1 MHNFKKWFGFYLNAS
16 IHVALA
22 AVSFT
27 LITCYEFEIKP
38 DSTINLFVFFATI
51 SAYNFVKYFGAD
63 KAHFKD
69 LTSNV
74 NLIFW
79 VTFCCLILA
88 GYYLIFLN
96 IEGLALIVVAGVITW
111 FYAFPKS
118 PFRLFSK
125 DVGNLRMIPG
135 LKVYLVALVWS
146 LVTFLLPIVENG
158 FDITPVMLISF
169 AQRFLILVVL
179 ILPFEIRDLQFDSL
193 KLQTIPQKI
202 GVRNTKLAGF
212 IMILA
217 IAILEYLKQQ
227 DATVYRLS
235 LLTILIISAVL
246 LFFSRK
252 NSKQI
257 YTGFW
262 VESIPVFW
270 LGLVL
275 LFKFLLDG

>member
-38 DSTINLFVFFATI
+38 NSAINLFVFFATI
-51 SAYNFVKYFGAD
+51 SAYNFVKYFGAN

-79 VTFCCLILA
+79 VTVCCLILA
-88 GYYLIFLN
+88 GYFLISFN
-96 IEGLALIVVAGVITW
+96 IEGLALIVVAGLITW
-111 FYAFPKS
+111 FYTFPKS
-118 PFRLFSK
+118 LFGLLSK

-146 LVTFLLPIVENG
+146 IITFLLPIVENV
-158 FDITPVMLISF
+158 FVITPVMVISF

-193 KLQTIPQKI
+193 KLQTIPQTI
-202 GVRNTKLAGF
+202 GINNTKLAGF
-212 IMILA
+212 LMILA
-217 IAILEYLKQQ
+217 IVILEYVKRQE
-227 DATVYRLS
+227 ATVYRLS
-235 LLTILIISAVL
+235 LLSTLIILAVL

-270 LGLVL
+270 LGLLL